1 MKYFVFYITYTNENS
16 LYCICTLQFYY
27 LFKVYRNLSN
37 LYFIILTNTI
47 VNIYTLILI
56 CIYANFSWI
65 IILKYTVWIRWY
77 NFYIFKRLFTY
88 ILMSFYFVIF
98 LKSMSYFSYT
108 FLPTLRIK
116 HYFFLIYLQQS
127 LLLEIDH
134 FLI

>member
-1 MKYFVFYITYTNENS
+1 MNYFVFYITYTNENP
-16 LYCICTLQFYY
+16 LYCFCTLQFYY
-27 LFKVYRNLSN
+27 LFKVYRHLSN
-37 LYFIILTNTI
+37 FYFVILTNTI

-65 IILKYTVWIRWY
+65 IILKYTVWIRLY

-88 ILMSFYFVIF
+88 LMLFYFVIF

-108 FLPTLRIK
+108 FLPTFIIK